1 MKRFIRKF
9 MNYLKIERD
18 ASGHTVKNYG
28 IDLREFSKFIKDK
41 PIDKITHLTLR
52 TWLAHLKEREY
63 KRSTIAR
70 KLATLRSF
78 FKFSVREGYIN
89 SNPAVSMST
98 PKQEKKLPI
107 FLTVDEII
115 KLIEAPSKENKNG
128 LRDRAILETLYST
141 GIRVAELVSLDIN
154 NVDFI
159 GGIIKVA
166 GKGKKER
173 IIPIGDKALRTIRDY
188 LNERKVSTQ
197 AQSKPLFL
205 NTRNERLNPRSVR
218 RIVDKY
224 VKITSK
230 KRGVSPHTFRHSFAT
245 HLLDRGADLRSVQ
258 ELLGHASLSTTQIY
272 THISSERLKQVYNKA
287 HPRA

>member
-1 MKRFIRKF
+1 

-18 ASGHTVKNYG
+18 ASGHTIKNYE

-89 SNPAVSMST
+89 SNPAVSLST

-107 FLTVDEII
+107 FLTVDEIV
-115 KLIEAPSKENKNG
+115 KLIEAPAKENKNG

-141 GIRVAELVSLDIN
+141 GIRVAELVSSDIN

-224 VKITSK
+224 IKITSK

-258 ELLGHASLSTTQIY
+258 ELLGHANLSTTQIY